1 VIVFMALLVADKVG
15 VWRGAGPGR
24 RQVVRDVSLQVA
36 SGELFG
42 LLGPN
47 GAGKTSLLSVLSG
60 LEVPGSGEVWLEGKP
75 LAQTHP
81 GRVGLAP
88 QDLAFYGNLTGRENL
103 EFAGQLYGLAGVA
116 LRDRVERLLASVGLA
131 DSAGRLANTYSG
143 GMQRRLNMALALV
156 SDPAIL
162 FLDEPTVG
170 VDPHSRNLLFEQI
183 RGWNSGGLTIV
194 YISHYMEEVRELCPR
209 IAIMDH
215 GQVVACDRVETL
227 LARER
232 GTLRALL
239 EGEIAADLPG
249 RLGLIPLGIQDGW
262 ASWSCQEP
270 DRIAPELV
278 RLAEQAGCRVR
289 RLETRPADLQQVF
302 LGLTGNALRD
312 E

>member
-1 VIVFMALLVADKVG
+1 MALLVADNVG

-24 RQVVRDVSLQVA
+24 RQVVRGVSLQVA

-60 LEVPGSGEVWLEGKP
+60 LETPGSGEVWLEGKP
-75 LAQTHP
+75 LGQAYP

-88 QDLAFYGNLTGRENL
+88 QERAFYGNLSGRENL
-103 EFAGQLYGLAGVA
+103 EFAGQLYGLTGAA
-116 LRDRVERLLASVGLA
+116 LRDRVERLLKSVGLA
-131 DSAGRLANTYSG
+131 ESAHRHANTYSG

-183 RGWNSGGLTIV
+183 RKWNSGGLTIV

-215 GQVVACDRVETL
+215 GQVVACDRVDTL
-227 LARER
+227 LSREK
-232 GTLRALL
+232 GILRARV
-239 EGEIAADLPG
+239 EGEISAELSS
-249 RLGLIPLGIQDGW
+249 RLGMTPLGVDSGW
-262 ASWSCQEP
+262 TSWSCEEP
-270 DRIAPELV
+270 SRTAPEFV

-289 RLETRPADLQQVF
+289 ELETRPADLQQVF
-302 LGLTGNALRD
+302 LGLTGHALRD

>member
-1 VIVFMALLVADKVG
+1 MALLVADKVG
-15 VWRGAGPGR
+15 VWRGTGPSR
-24 RQVVRDVSLQVA
+24 RQVVREVSLQVA

-60 LEVPGSGEVWLEGKP
+60 LEVPGSGGVWLEGKP
-75 LAQTHP
+75 LARANP

-103 EFAGQLYGLAGVA
+103 EFAGQLYGLAGAA
-116 LRDRVERLLASVGLA
+116 LRDRVERLLKSVGLA
-131 DSAGRLANTYSG
+131 DSANRPAITYSG

-156 SDPAIL
+156 SDPGIL

-232 GTLRALL
+232 GILRARV
-239 EGEIAADLPG
+239 EGEIGPELPV
-249 RLGLIPLGIQDGW
+249 RLGMTPLGVENGW
-262 ASWSCQEP
+262 ISWSCAEP
-270 DRIAPELV
+270 ARMAPELV

-289 RLETRPADLQQVF
+289 QLETRPADLQQVF
-302 LGLTGNALRD
+302 LGLTGHALRD